1 MLVFYLNI
9 MESYLSIIV
18 RKHGERNIMEEI
30 VWLNVQNVELNL
42 QNQRRLGK
50 WQADQ
55 TKQAKE
61 CN

>member
-1 MLVFYLNI
+1 MLIFDANI

-30 VWLNVQNVELNL
+30 VWQNVQNAELKL
-42 QNQRRLGK
+42 QNQKRLGK

>member
-1 MLVFYLNI
+1 MLIFDSKI

-18 RKHGERNIMEEI
+18 RKHGERNIMEETE
-30 VWLNVQNVELNL
+30 WLNVQNAELKL

-50 WQADQ
+50 WQVDQ
-55 TKQAKE
+55 TKQVKE